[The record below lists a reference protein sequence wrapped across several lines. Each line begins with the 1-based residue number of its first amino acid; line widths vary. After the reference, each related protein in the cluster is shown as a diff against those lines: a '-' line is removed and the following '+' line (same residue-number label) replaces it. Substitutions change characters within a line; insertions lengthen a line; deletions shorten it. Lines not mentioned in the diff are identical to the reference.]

1 MQKTPENKQTGGV
14 RLVFQCVWYSIT
26 NRLVPFLA
34 KNAVALLT
42 FLYFLFIL
50 GTGGGVDISRMTDEQ
65 AVFRCAAGFVVWILG
80 IALAQLGKELY
91 RRRRQ

>member
-1 MQKTPENKQTGGV
+1 MQKTPGNKQTGRG
-14 RLVFQCVWYSIT
+14 RLVFASVWYFVTSRI
-26 NRLVPFLA
+26 VPFLV
-34 KNAVALLT
+34 KNAVPLLT

-50 GTGGGVDISRMTDEQ
+50 GTGGGVDINRMTDEQ
-65 AVFRCAAGFVVWILG
+65 AVFRCAAGFVVWIAG

>member
-1 MQKTPENKQTGGV
+1 MPKISQKKQTG
-14 RLVFQCVWYSIT
+14 RAKLVFASARNFVT
-26 NRLVPFLA
+26 DRVVPFLV
-34 KNAVALLT
+34 KNAVPLLT

-50 GTGGGVDISRMTDEQ
+50 VTGGGVDINRMTDEQ

-80 IALAQLGKELY
+80 IALVQMGKELY